1 MSGKGN
7 GKGTGKN
14 GHGKAGGKTR
24 KDKPSEPSGTKEWRC
39 KTCGWNHKPQHT
51 RCDWCVKAA
60 ANASQKVDD
69 AKGKVGPIDTHD
81 VGGGESSFGKTQF
94 FNVAD
99 GPSLAKIKSLEAR
112 INRATNL
119 YLLEKQNFGEEDS
132 FVAKQKEQIE
142 ELLNSLRALQAD
154 AERASKEGIPS
165 SGELMSAEAKAKNSR
180 LAADKATA
188 GVEEAM
194 QLLANAQKEAEEATS
209 LAEQA
214 EEKVKDI
221 RRRMGRQ
228 EGAQPIGDSVHDC
241 STAIVDSI
249 NQKITSGQT
258 SQEEL
263 VQMVNRIMLARLGSL
278 APPTPTI
285 GQGDGSPMVDLVDDL
300 DCRVPFAKRHRSNS
314 EPSLP
319 TIDGPP
325 LAHGHGLVRHLPK
338 ARCQPYGGGIPHEV
352 DDHGMPYHGVPSYA
366 EVAAA
371 GQALV

>member
-7 GKGTGKN
+7 GKGAGKN
-14 GHGKAGGKTR
+14 GHGKAGGKT
-24 KDKPSEPSGTKEWRC
+24 KKNKPSELSGTKEWRC

-99 GPSLAKIKSLEAR
+99 GPSLSKIKSLEAR
-112 INRATNL
+112 IDRATNL
-119 YLLEKQNFGEEDS
+119 YLLEKQNFGEEDT
-132 FVAKQKEQIE
+132 FVAKQKEHIE
-142 ELLNSLRALQAD
+142 ELLNSLKVLQAD

-221 RRRMGRQ
+221 RRRMGRH
-228 EGAQPIGDSVHDC
+228 ECAQPIGDSVHDC

-249 NQKITSGQT
+249 NHKITSGQT

-263 VQMVNRIMLARLGSL
+263 VQMVNKIMVARLGSL
-278 APPTPTI
+278 APPTPAMD
-285 GQGDGSPMVDLVDDL
+285 QGADSPVVDILDDGDL
-300 DCRVPFAKRHRSNS
+300 RSPFAKRHRANS

-325 LAHGHGLVRHLPK
+325 LAHGHGPIRQLPK
-338 ARCQPYGGGIPHEV
+338 TRPQPYGGGMPH
-352 DDHGMPYHGVPSYA
+352 GGYPGGSPQGVPSYA